1 MSIGDDLI
9 VDGGTE
15 ETSDAASLSS
25 IQIRRPRQGRPGAPH
40 KRSDLTRALAKRR
53 VETDSAAGYQSQ
65 LRQELAAV
73 MPGPPRPTAAAR
85 PQPVGIR
92 PRLVPQPPQQARDIV
107 SFWSLQRA
115 GRRFPTRADLD
126 PARVAEYW
134 PNTLLLRFHP
144 AEQTLELEAII
155 SPHGRGG
162 PAAVEFT
169 PMVLE
174 WILSLGRKV
183 ARIGQPLSETEQ
195 FPGSFGTIRYRASA
209 LPLSDSQ
216 LAIDHILCHVARS

>member
-1 MSIGDDLI
+1 MSTNDDTPL
-9 VDGGTE
+9 GGGGSE
-15 ETSDAASLSS
+15 PADAAPLTS
-25 IQIRRPRQGRPGAPH
+25 IQIRRPHHGRAGASQ
-40 KRSDLTRALAKRR
+40 KRSDLSRTLAKRR
-53 VETDSAAGYQSQ
+53 LESETAKEFQSK

-73 MPGPPRPTAAAR
+73 MPGPPGPIHARSRLAAA
-85 PQPVGIR
+85 V
-92 PRLVPQPPQQARDIV
+92 PRLVPQPQPRDIV

-115 GRRFPTRADLD
+115 GRRFPTRADFD

-174 WILSLGRKV
+174 WILALGRKV

-195 FPGSFGTIRYRASA
+195 FPGAFGTMRYRASA
-209 LPLSDSQ
+209 LPLSDNQ
-216 LAIDHILCHVARS
+216 LTIEHILCHVARA